1 MVLFFILGT
10 IADALVLVK
19 EHQVEAIGCAT
30 VAGFI
35 LFRGTLLV
43 FVANLIAICCSLWEM
58 VRTSYGSRIVV
69 LLNVSCGKCHP
80 FFVCVFSRKVN
91 ERMEIGTVRY

>member
-1 MVLFFILGT
+1 VETTKGEIYIYPTMHYSFRVILKLLFGLIFILGT

-35 LFRGTLLV
+35 LFRGIRLV
-43 FVANLIAICCSLWEM
+43 FIWNLIAICLLCSCIWF
-58 VRTSYGSRIVV
+58 VNYRIIPKGKTSDR
-69 LLNVSCGKCHP
+69 
-80 FFVCVFSRKVN
+80 
-91 ERMEIGTVRY
+91 

>member
-1 MVLFFILGT
+1 VDSTKGT

-35 LFRGTLLV
+35 LFRGILLV
-43 FVANLIAICCSLWEM
+43 FVWNFISICLLCACAGNGQEKLWF
-58 VRTSYGSRIVV
+58 TNYS
-69 LLNVSCGKCHP
+69 
-80 FFVCVFSRKVN
+80 FF
-91 ERMEIGTVRY
+91 